1 SIVDGTSRT
10 APLVSF
16 GIGVL
21 ALAVFTVRQIRRA
34 SRGKEPLLDLRP
46 LTVRTYTVSL
56 AIIFIAMAN
65 MLGTVIV
72 LPIYLT
78 GALGV
83 SSLIVGLPL
92 LPRAVASGALGP
104 IAGRLYDLIG
114 PRRMVEPGAAYM
126 SAV

>member
-1 SIVDGTSRT
+1 GLDQLDRRRHLAHRS
-10 APLVSF
+10 P
-16 GIGVL
+16 GVL
-21 ALAVFTVRQIRRA
+21 RDRGARPGGVHGRQIRRA

-83 SSLIVGLPL
+83 SSLNVGLTL
-92 LPRAVASGALGP
+92 LPGAVASGVLGP
-104 IAGRLYDLIG
+104 FVGRLYDRIG
-114 PRRMVEPGAAYM
+114 PRPLV
-126 SAV
+126 V